1 MLDFIT
7 HISSRRIFHF
17 KRGTER
23 VKERRGKKKIGRLN
37 ERTKLRRNECEW
49 HSRQEREM
57 DGQIDGVQSA
67 PPPPEST
74 PASHDA

>member
-1 MLDFIT
+1 MRKFK
-7 HISSRRIFHF
+7 F

-23 VKERRGKKKIGRLN
+23 VKERRGKRRLEDLTN
-37 ERTKLRRNECEW
+37 GRTKLRRNEW

-67 PPPPEST
+67 PPPEST